1 MKVHENQ
8 GPVLEQAQQ
17 KLKRKDHT
25 ETDFKKIMD
34 QTLQE
39 KPYKDPMTVHGNLPV
54 LTGGVAIIHGPEN
67 HESPLNTAEAKKI
80 VSTIRDTLNM
90 IDFYAAKLSDASIPS
105 RDITPLIRYLEDRM
119 GSLQDMESVP
129 NIPDKLRNL
138 VSDLVITV
146 GTEIAKFRRGD
157 YT

>member
-25 ETDFKKIMD
+25 ETDFKKIMN

-39 KPYKDPMTVHGNLPV
+39 KPPKDHLTVHGNFPL
-54 LTGGVAIIHGPEN
+54 LRGGVAVIRGPEN
-67 HESPLNTAEAKKI
+67 YDSPMNTSETKKI
-80 VSTIRDTLNM
+80 ASTIRDTLNM

-105 RDITPLIRYLEDRM
+105 QDMTPLINYLEDRM
-119 GSLQDMESVP
+119 DSLQAMEFVP
-129 NIPDKLRNL
+129 NMPGKLRTL
-138 VSDLVITV
+138 VSDLVITI
-146 GTEIAKFRRGD
+146 GTEIAKFKRGD
-157 YT
+157 YD